1 MDKQL
6 SIIDIFSGIGGMSKG
21 FLDAGYQIHE
31 AIDSECKN
39 WKKDVKRSELNVFIE
54 KMKKRNGRC
63 KLGFFVAWNGVT
75 SDFNK
80 ELLRIT
86 RGEEVVVLLTKEGI
100 LSAIKTGAITNYL
113 QHEYSQALLR

>member
-1 MDKQL
+1 M
-6 SIIDIFSGIGGMSKG
+6 
-21 FLDAGYQIHE
+21 
-31 AIDSECKN
+31 
-39 WKKDVKRSELNVFIE
+39 
-54 KMKKRNGRC
+54 
-63 KLGFFVAWNGVT
+63 AWNGVT